1 MIGFRS
7 IENYSKY
14 IFDSKMIDWWKYIN
28 GGFQIVNENHRN
40 FFQKIISFYF
50 TNQDNLVK
58 LQETFHTGTDQTP
71 LNFLLQLE
79 NIDLKLLPYEFNMC
93 DLPRKDILGEDL
105 LFTKVGWIYQFNSIP
120 NQKEHNITNYFM
132 EKTYKHFHGELS

>member
-1 MIGFRS
+1 
-7 IENYSKY
+7 
-14 IFDSKMIDWWKYIN
+14 
-28 GGFQIVNENHRN
+28 
-40 FFQKIISFYF
+40 
-50 TNQDNLVK
+50 
-58 LQETFHTGTDQTP
+58 
-71 LNFLLQLE
+71 
-79 NIDLKLLPYEFNMC
+79 MC